1 MQFFTYIK
9 RKYLDDSI
17 LKPYEPHTFFGI
29 KINCKTNFYIN
40 VLLYYVDRTK
50 YVLQGYDDSGV
61 REVDNLLIRLSS
73 FILY

>member
-1 MQFFTYIK
+1 MSTIRFWELKSIVNITSIK
-9 RKYLDDSI
+9 M
-17 LKPYEPHTFFGI
+17 
-29 KINCKTNFYIN
+29 NFYIDI
-40 VLLYYVDRTK
+40 LLYYIDRTK